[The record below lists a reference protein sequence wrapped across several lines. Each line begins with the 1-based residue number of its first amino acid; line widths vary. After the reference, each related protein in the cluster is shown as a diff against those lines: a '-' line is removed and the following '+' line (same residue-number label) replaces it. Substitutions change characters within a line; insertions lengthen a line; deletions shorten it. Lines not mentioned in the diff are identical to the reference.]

1 VKDISAKAY
10 GFLVAIYQHGLN
22 ISAESMM
29 VHFKI
34 GRRSALSG
42 LKELRINGYIET
54 TTQRVDNRLMKSS
67 KITKKAEKFLFGVPR
82 FVKSHNV
89 TIDAS
94 NRLIKQNSTYSTVIS
109 NKHSLAAPKEEFTT
123 IEIEVNDMAWGG
135 LFDPT
140 SDPTAELKEELAKD
154 KKAKKAES
162 KAASDKRKSEQTKVR
177 RELQGERKTF
187 RERNLIEDW
196 RVVDVCYEFADRID
210 QHFHIEPWKVNQS
223 QFSGA
228 LAGLRSR
235 LGTNGELEVAVMD
248 IFFHQINIKDY
259 KDAEVLWRLFISRFA
274 SLIGEVK
281 MGQVSEETQK
291 VAEESMARAMKEF
304 GNIV

>member
-1 VKDISAKAY
+1 MKDISAKAY

-29 VHFKI
+29 DYFGI
-34 GRRSALSG
+34 GRYSALSG
-42 LKELRINGYIET
+42 LKELRKFGYIET
-54 TTQRVDNRLMKSS
+54 KPQRINNRIMTVS
-67 KITKKAEKFLFGVPR
+67 KLTSKAEKAMFGITDFLESGNRTP
-82 FVKSHNV
+82 V
-89 TIDAS
+89 TR

>member
-1 VKDISAKAY
+1 MKDISAKAY

-29 VHFKI
+29 DHFGV
-34 GRRSALSG
+34 GRRAALSG
-42 LKELRINGYIET
+42 LKELRENNYIKT
-54 TTQRVDNRLMKSS
+54 DLLRVENRIVTAS
-67 KITKKAEKFLFGVPR
+67 KLTKKAERSMFGIPR
-82 FVKSHNV
+82 FVESHNA
-89 TIDAS
+89 TAITR
-94 NRLIKQNSTYSTVIS
+94 NRLIKQNNKYSTVIS
-109 NKHSLAAPKEEFTT
+109 NKHSLAEPKEEFKTM
-123 IEIEVNDMAWGG
+123 EIEVSDMGWGG
-135 LFDPT
+135 LFDST
-140 SDPTAELKEELAKD
+140 SDPTAELKEELVKD
-154 KKAKKAES
+154 QKVKKAES
-162 KAASDKRKSEQTKVR
+162 KAASDKRKSDQTKAR

-187 RERNLIEDW
+187 RERNLMEDW

-248 IFFHQINIKDY
+248 IFFRQINIKDY
-259 KDAEVLWRLFISRFA
+259 KDAEVLWRLYISRFA

-281 MGQVSEETQK
+281 MSQVTEETQK
-291 VAEESMARAMKEF
+291 VAEESMARAMREF

>member
-1 VKDISAKAY
+1 MKELSGKAY
-10 GFLVAIYQHGLN
+10 GFLAGIWQHGLN

-29 VHFKI
+29 LHFKV
-34 GRRSALSG
+34 GRWSALSG
-42 LKELRINGYIET
+42 LKELRVNGYIKTEK
-54 TTQRVDNRLMKSS
+54 QRVNNRIITVS
-67 KITKKAEKFLFGVPR
+67 KLTQKAERALFGMPV
-82 FVKSHNV
+82 FVESGNRTPV
-89 TIDAS
+89 TR
-94 NRLIKQNSTYSTVIS
+94 NGLIKQNNKYSTVIS
-109 NKHSLAAPKEEFTT
+109 NKRTLAEPKEEFKV

-154 KKAKKAES
+154 KKLKDAERQETYEKKKA
-162 KAASDKRKSEQTKVR
+162 ATTKVR

-187 RERNLIEDW
+187 RERSPQSKW
-196 RVVDVCYEFADRID
+196 RTQDVCYEFADRVD
-210 QHFHIEPWKVNQS
+210 EHFHIEPWKVNQS
-223 QFSGA
+223 QFNGA

-235 LGTNGELEVAVMD
+235 LGTNGELEIAVMD
-248 IFFHQINIKDY
+248 IFFRQINIKEY
-259 KDAEVLWRLFISRFA
+259 SDAEVLWRLYISRFA

-281 MGQVSEETQK
+281 MSQVSEETHK

>member
-1 VKDISAKAY
+1 MKDISAKAY

>member
-42 LKELRINGYIET
+42 LKELRTNGYIET

-67 KITKKAEKFLFGVPR
+67 KITTKAEKFLFGVPR

-89 TIDAS
+89 TIDAP
-94 NRLIKQNSTYSTVIS
+94 NGLIKQNSKYSTVIS
-109 NKHSLAAPKEEFTT
+109 KKQSLAAPKEEFKVM
-123 IEIEVNDMAWGG
+123 EIEVSEMGWGG
-135 LFDPT
+135 MFDST
-140 SDPTAELKEELAKD
+140 SDSSAELKEEIAKD
-154 KKAKKAES
+154 RKVKDAERKEANSKKKA
-162 KAASDKRKSEQTKVR
+162 DQNKVR
-177 RELQGERKTF
+177 RDLQGERKTY
-187 RERNLIEDW
+187 RERHLIQDW
-196 RVVDVCYEFADRID
+196 RVVDVCFEFADRID

-248 IFFHQINIKDY
+248 LFFRQINIKEY
-259 KDAEVLWRLFISRFA
+259 TDAEVLWRLFIHRFA

-281 MGQVSEETQK
+281 MSQVSEETRQ

>member
-1 VKDISAKAY
+1 
-10 GFLVAIYQHGLN
+10 
-22 ISAESMM
+22 M

>member
-1 VKDISAKAY
+1 MKDISAKAY

-94 NRLIKQNSTYSTVIS
+94 NRLIKQNSKYSTVIS